1 MKEEV
6 LMIET
11 KAWRH
16 VFKLDPDKAISN
28 EALEALCE
36 SGSDAI
42 IVGGTYGVTFDD
54 TIELLSRIR
63 RYAIPCVLEV
73 SNHEA
78 IVPGFDH
85 YFIPFVLNATD
96 PEWILKPHY
105 TAVKEI
111 GNIIPWHDISMLGYC
126 VLNPD
131 SGVAR
136 LTKSDTHLHK
146 EDILAYGRMALH
158 MFKLPYLYIEYSGS
172 YGSPD
177 IVSKVYETLKRE
189 GNLHIF
195 YGGGITHKEKALEM
209 CQWADTVVVGN
220 IIYDDLKA
228 ALDTV
233 HIK

>member
-1 MKEEV
+1 
-6 LMIET
+6 MIET
-11 KAWRH
+11 DNWRH
-16 VFKLDPDKAISN
+16 VFKLDPDKTISD

-42 IVGGTYGVTFDD
+42 IVGGTHGVTFDN

-96 PEWILKPHY
+96 PEWMLKPHY
-105 TAVKEI
+105 TAVKEL
-111 GNIIPWHDISMLGYC
+111 GTMIPWDDISMLGYC
-126 VLNPD
+126 VLNPN
-131 SGVAR
+131 SAVAR
-136 LTKSDTHLHK
+136 LTKSDTHLHI
-146 EDILAYGRMALH
+146 EDVLAYGRMALH
-158 MFKLPYLYIEYSGS
+158 LFKIPYLYLEYSGS

-177 IVSKVYETLKRE
+177 VVSKVCDTLKRE
-189 GNLHIF
+189 GKLHIF
-195 YGGGITHKEKALEM
+195 YGGGIAQKQHALEM
-209 CQWADTVVVGN
+209 SGWADTVVVGN
-220 IIYDDLKA
+220 IIYEDLQA

-233 HIK
+233 HIEKQEK